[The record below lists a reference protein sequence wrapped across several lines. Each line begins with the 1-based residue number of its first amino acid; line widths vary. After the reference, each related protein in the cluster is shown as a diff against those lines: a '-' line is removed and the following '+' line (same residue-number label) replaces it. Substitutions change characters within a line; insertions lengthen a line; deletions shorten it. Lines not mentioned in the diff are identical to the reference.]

1 MTTDRA
7 LKILLTTIAIGL
19 WANALNPWL
28 APTPAAAGPFD
39 DVRGIRASV
48 ATIEKEIAYLKSID
62 SSLASIK
69 DELAAV
75 AGGACRNAKIC

>member
-1 MTTDRA
+1 
-7 LKILLTTIAIGL
+7 
-19 WANALNPWL
+19 
-28 APTPAAAGPFD
+28 
-39 DVRGIRASV
+39 V

-62 SSLASIK
+62 SSLTSIK